1 MEAQA
6 EADRKALDALMTG
19 GSTAAEAEAPKE
31 AGAAAAAAKEAG
43 AAAAAKE
50 AAGEAWSFSV
60 FEPQVC
66 GIVHEID
73 TR

>member
-19 GSTAAEAEAPKE
+19 GPTAAEAAE
-31 AGAAAAAAKEAG
+31 AAKEA
-43 AAAAAKE
+43 AAVAAAAKE

-60 FEPQVC
+60 FEPQVSRDSSRDRP
-66 GIVHEID
+66 EID